1 MIVSSKS
8 LGVIILM
15 NTSGKEEKE
24 VHISVGVDL
33 MGFLN
38 QN

>member
-8 LGVIILM
+8 LGEIILM
-15 NTSGKEEKE
+15 NTNGNKEKE
-24 VHISVGVDL
+24 VHIRVGVHL

>member
-8 LGVIILM
+8 LGEIILM
-15 NTSGKEEKE
+15 NTSGKKEKE
-24 VHISVGVDL
+24 VHISVGAAL

>member
-8 LGVIILM
+8 LGEVILM
-15 NTSGKEEKE
+15 NTSGNKEKE
-24 VHISVGVDL
+24 VPISVGVDL